1 VAGTRPWML
10 CYVLMEYSVHSP
22 VPWLENQMTK
32 LFKYLL
38 NLS

>member
-22 VPWLENQMTK
+22 VPWL
-32 LFKYLL
+32 
-38 NLS
+38 